1 MSICRIISCIVGRGC
16 LLWPARS
23 LGKTVLAFA
32 LLHFVPRDQTCLL
45 LQISLD
51 FLLFQS
57 SPLWWKCSAAQLI
70 AQAGQQAAAQLKVYP
85 SQQTAKQKE
94 EKKDPQVVIAVAS
107 TSYCL
112 LIVSLLPRKG
122 WDQFPTKNIDVWY
135 RTLTKRLEKV
145 YYWHYG
151 VFWERVELA
160 PKLVRNGLSKG
171 KGKRLWFFVW
181 LVVGFTTLAVTCMVW
196 TSLSAPWVGG
206 PSLSYHLTLMWGK
219 KEKEK
224 RGRA

>member
-1 MSICRIISCIVGRGC
+1 MENFSIFGYKEYNQSVFSIDHLVMSICRIISCIVGRGC

-122 WDQFPTKNIDVWY
+122 WDQFPHQ
-135 RTLTKRLEKV
+135 E
-145 YYWHYG
+145 YWCLIPY
-151 VFWERVELA
+151 
-160 PKLVRNGLSKG
+160 
-171 KGKRLWFFVW
+171 
-181 LVVGFTTLAVTCMVW
+181 T
-196 TSLSAPWVGG
+196 
-206 PSLSYHLTLMWGK
+206 Y
-219 KEKEK
+219 
-224 RGRA
+224 